1 MMTDL
6 LLALP
11 MAIIVIGAFVLLLLS
26 RSKRLNLHRLNII
39 TVFFLT
45 LSFTIQYIVI
55 DDHSSTFLFP
65 DIFGTNFILDNFSKI
80 FDFMFT
86 VGAILTLLINND
98 YFKSRNYFN
107 GEYFAL
113 ILFSVFGMMML
124 SHAHELVTA
133 FIALEIS
140 SLSVYTLVGYHKN
153 NKISSEAMMKYMVLG
168 AMTGAFFLLGTALIY
183 GAVGSTTLID
193 IAMYVRNNEGQDM
206 TLLLV
211 GLSFIMITIMFKIG
225 AVPFHSWVVDV
236 YHGAPYPITMFM
248 ASTFKIAIFAIAL
261 RLYLVHLEP
270 IHSFWIEILQVITV
284 LTLLGGSWLAINQTI
299 VKRMLSGSSIVHSG
313 YLLIAMS
320 SLGLGSEVAA
330 PAIMFYL
337 IAYFLSAVGSF
348 GILSFLSA
356 QSKKQMTYD
365 DFKGFAQRRPYMA
378 LIMSIFMLSL
388 AGFPSTIGF
397 LGKFY
402 IFTSAIESGQILLAG
417 FGILIAFISVYYY
430 FKLIAMMYFYPSET
444 PEKKVTIDISTVCIA
459 IMALF
464 VIWGGIGTS
473 LLSFIPGADGLIDIA
488 KQTINS
494 LKQAPTGN
502 QIIFVL

>member
-1 MMTDL
+1 MITQL
-6 LLALP
+6 FLALP
-11 MAIIVIGAFVLLLLS
+11 MAIIVIGALVLMLLS
-26 RSKRLNLHRLNII
+26 HSQRFSNLNRLNLIA
-39 TVFFLT
+39 VFFLAI
-45 LSFTIQYIVI
+45 SFAIQYLTMG
-55 DDHSSTFLFP
+55 DHNSTFIFP
-65 DIFGTNFILDNFSKI
+65 DIFRDHFILDDFARI
-80 FDFMFT
+80 FDLMFT
-86 VGAILTLLINND
+86 AGASLTLLINHN

-133 FIALEIS
+133 FIALEIA
-140 SLSVYTLVGYHKN
+140 SLSVYALVGYHKN

-168 AMTGAFFLLGTALIY
+168 SMTGAFFILGTALIY
-183 GAVGSTTLID
+183 GAVGSTSLTE
-193 IAMYVRNNEGQDM
+193 IAMYVKDNEGQDM

-211 GLSFIMITIMFKIG
+211 GSSFIMITIMFKIG

-261 RLYLVHLEP
+261 RLYLVNFAP
-270 IHSFWIEILQVITV
+270 INSFWTDLLQGMTI
-284 LTLLGGSWLAINQTI
+284 LTLLGGSWLAINQTL

-320 SLGLGSEVAA
+320 SVGLGSEVAA

-337 IAYFLSAVGSF
+337 IAYFLSAVGAF
-348 GILSFLSA
+348 GILSFMASK
-356 QSKKQMTYD
+356 SKKQMTYD
-365 DFKGFAQRRPYMA
+365 DFKGFAQKRPYMA
-378 LIMSIFMLSL
+378 LMMSIFMLSL

-417 FGILIAFISVYYY
+417 LGIFTAFISVYYY
-430 FKLIAMMYFYPSET
+430 FKLIAMMYFYSSDSPQ
-444 PEKKVTIDISTVCIA
+444 KKFPIDISTIFIA
-459 IMALF
+459 VMALL

-473 LLSFIPGADGLIDIA
+473 LIPFIPGADAFIDIA
-488 KQTINS
+488 KQTMSS
-494 LKQAPTGN
+494 LQ
-502 QIIFVL
+502 

>member
-1 MMTDL
+1 MITQL
-6 LLALP
+6 FFALP
-11 MAIIVIGAFVLLLLS
+11 MAIIVIGALILMLLS
-26 RSKRLNLHRLNII
+26 HSKRFNLDRLNLIA
-39 TVFFLT
+39 VFFLT
-45 LSFTIQYIVI
+45 ISFAIQYSTMGEY
-55 DDHSSTFLFP
+55 HSTFLFP
-65 DIFGTNFILDNFSKI
+65 DIFGEYFILDDFARI
-80 FDFMFT
+80 FDLMFT
-86 VGAILTLLINND
+86 AGAILTLLINND

-124 SHAHELVTA
+124 SHAHELLTA
-133 FIALEIS
+133 FIALEIA
-140 SLSVYTLVGYHKN
+140 SLSVYALVGYHKN

-168 AMTGAFFLLGTALIY
+168 SMTGAFFILGTALIY
-183 GAVGSTTLID
+183 GAVGSTSLTE
-193 IAMYVRNNEGQDM
+193 IAMYVTDKEGQDM

-211 GLSFIMITIMFKIG
+211 GSSFIMITIMFKIG
-225 AVPFHSWVVDV
+225 AVPFHSWIVDV
-236 YHGAPYPITMFM
+236 YHGAPYPVTMFM

-261 RLYLVHLEP
+261 RLYLVNFAP
-270 IHSFWIEILQVITV
+270 INSFWTEILQGITI
-284 LTLLGGSWLAINQTI
+284 LTLLGGSWLAINQTL

-320 SLGLGSEVAA
+320 SVGLGSEVAA

-337 IAYFLSAVGSF
+337 ITYFLSAVGAF
-348 GILSFLSA
+348 GILSFMAS

-378 LIMSIFMLSL
+378 LMMSIFMLSL

-417 FGILIAFISVYYY
+417 LGILIAFISVYYY
-430 FKLIAMMYFYPSET
+430 FKLIAMMYFYPSDT
-444 PEKKVTIDISTVCIA
+444 PQKKLPIDISTIFIA
-459 IMALF
+459 VMALL

-473 LLSFIPGADGLIDIA
+473 LIPYVPGADSFIDIA
-488 KQTINS
+488 KQTISS
-494 LKQAPTGN
+494 LQ
-502 QIIFVL
+502 